1 MWELWKTKIEST
13 WGETE
18 SRVRVSWELR
28 LLRVRL
34 CERGETES
42 RGQRAVAWST
52 KTREGEKEQKMRT
65 VDWDIGFLSKR
76 CVLQLFIFIF
86 YFYFSQT
93 VRFAPFVFFCFC
105 LLNFGLNRPVRRRYR
120 WLWPIRTDSA
130 RIGTYRAEKKKR
142 KGTRHRRAGSGVARR
157 TPRRCFISTAHSGKS
172 RKILDSPYSNKS

>member
-18 SRVRVSWELR
+18 SRVWVSWELR

-76 CVLQLFIFIF
+76 CVLQLFYFLFFIFIF
-86 YFYFSQT
+86 ISAKRCVSHLLFFLFFEFRPESAGSAPVSVVVADT
-93 VRFAPFVFFCFC
+93 DRFGPNRRVSRRKKEKKRNTAPT
-105 LLNFGLNRPVRRRYR
+105 RRQRRRPPHPASELHKYSPF
-120 WLWPIRTDSA
+120 W
-130 RIGTYRAEKKKR
+130 
-142 KGTRHRRAGSGVARR
+142 
-157 TPRRCFISTAHSGKS
+157 
-172 RKILDSPYSNKS
+172 KI

>member
-18 SRVRVSWELR
+18 SRVWVSWELR

-76 CVLQLFIFIF
+76 CVLQLFLFLF
-86 YFYFSQT
+86 LFQPNGAFRT
-93 VRFAPFVFFCFC
+93 FCFFCF
-105 LLNFGLNRPVRRRYR
+105 LNFGLNRPVRRRYR

-130 RIGTYRAEKKKR
+130 LIGAYRAEKKKR
-142 KGTRHRRAGSGVARR
+142 KGTRHPRAGSGVARR

>member
-18 SRVRVSWELR
+18 SRVWVSWELR

-52 KTREGEKEQKMRT
+52 KTREGEKELKMRT

-76 CVLQLFIFIF
+76 CVLQLFIFI
-86 YFYFSQT
+86 SAKRC
-93 VRFAPFVFFCFC
+93 VSHLLFFCF
-105 LLNFGLNRPVRRRYR
+105 LNFGLNRPVRRRYR

-130 RIGTYRAEKKKR
+130 LIGAYRAEKKKR
-142 KGTRHRRAGSGVARR
+142 KGTRHPRAGSGVARR

>member
-18 SRVRVSWELR
+18 SRVWVSWELR

-52 KTREGEKEQKMRT
+52 KTREGEKELKMRT

-76 CVLQLFIFIF
+76 CVLQLFYFLFFIQPNGAF
-86 YFYFSQT
+86 RT
-93 VRFAPFVFFCFC
+93 FCF
-105 LLNFGLNRPVRRRYR
+105 LFFEFRPESAGSAPVSVVVADTDRFGPNRRVSRRKKEKKRNTAPTRRQRRRPPHPASVLHKYSPF
-120 WLWPIRTDSA
+120 W
-130 RIGTYRAEKKKR
+130 
-142 KGTRHRRAGSGVARR
+142 
-157 TPRRCFISTAHSGKS
+157 
-172 RKILDSPYSNKS
+172 KI